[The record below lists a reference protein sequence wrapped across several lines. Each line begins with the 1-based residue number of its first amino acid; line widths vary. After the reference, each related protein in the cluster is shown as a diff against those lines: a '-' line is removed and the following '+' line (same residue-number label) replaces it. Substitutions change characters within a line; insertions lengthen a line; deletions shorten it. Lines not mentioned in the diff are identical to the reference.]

1 MLSPLAAIAGAPVEA
16 QWDIPPWV
24 DPGESFKGKVTLSES
39 PDSDVSVHYEYVDAR
54 TGKVTAEPVEDKAGV
69 FAFEIPASGYAD
81 SDTLKLWLET
91 RQGAQ
96 SAVQSVPLS
105 QAFEFDITGDAALLT
120 TVDIE
125 LEHTVADTPVALL
138 TGIFDDI
145 WSGLFVKRAADVLGK
160 RVYNGGPLCEHNKA
174 PRSTF
179 DDLANEVAGLE
190 LNEHVWEV
198 IDEAGSDAD
207 SFEAVFASMAC
218 TLNRCGPCSCLTF
231 GCGVQVRPPSSLVA
245 TSAT

>member
-69 FAFEIPASGYAD
+69 FAFEIPDSGYAD

-105 QAFEFDITGDAALLT
+105 QAFEFDITGDAAMRYTYDLEGLDGQAVFIPCCTIYSGILRSHLVDVNPVRVDTGLPANIRKPFIVLQPNHLVET
-120 TVDIE
+120 T
-125 LEHTVADTPVALL
+125 
-138 TGIFDDI
+138 
-145 WSGLFVKRAADVLGK
+145 SGL
-160 RVYNGGPLCEHNKA
+160 H
-174 PRSTF
+174 
-179 DDLANEVAGLE
+179 LE
-190 LNEHVWEV
+190 LNFDEPPSPGMKPAVMSFNERTGEWAPIADPDVDE
-198 IDEAGSDAD
+198 EAGTIQIACPGGGN
-207 SFEAVFASMAC
+207 FIFAWIE
-218 TLNRCGPCSCLTF
+218 
-231 GCGVQVRPPSSLVA
+231 
-245 TSAT
+245 